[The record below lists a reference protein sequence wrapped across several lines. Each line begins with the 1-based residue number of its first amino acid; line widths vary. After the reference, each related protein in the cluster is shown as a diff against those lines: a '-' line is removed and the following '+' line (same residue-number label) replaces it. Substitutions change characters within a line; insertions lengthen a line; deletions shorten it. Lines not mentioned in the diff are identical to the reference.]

1 MALPSSGT
9 IYMNGRHADNP
20 SYDQGIYIEK
30 VGPPSPNDG
39 TGQANWEAAFGS
51 SSGAYP
57 LRLKELADG
66 TQAGTI
72 NLSNLNANKPDTSNP
87 QRMTEFY
94 QYDDTNSV
102 NASPGSFSI
111 SRFGQN
117 SNTVTVTHAKYS
129 PWTILNSGMPA
140 SWVTIT
146 AGSGQSFL
154 GSGSITFNVASNSGS
169 ARSTTIVITFT
180 VGTSNGTHYP
190 TVGSD
195 STTTRTISISQ
206 AAGGGGGPGGGGPPP
221 PGGGGG
227 GGEESP

>member
-1 MALPSSGT
+1 MALPTSGT
-9 IYMNGRHADNP
+9 LYMNGRHADNVNP
-20 SYDQGIYIEK
+20 GGYDQGIYIEK

-39 TGQANWEAAFGS
+39 IGQAAWEAAYGS

-72 NLSNLNANKPDTSNP
+72 NISNLNANKPDTSNP
-87 QRMTEFY
+87 QRMSEFY
-94 QYDDTNSV
+94 HYDDTNTV
-102 NASPGSFSI
+102 LATPGSFLNI
-111 SRFGQN
+111 SN
-117 SNTVTVTHAKYS
+117 SGSTGNSVTVKHAKYS

-154 GSGSITFNVASNSGS
+154 GNGSITFNVSSNSS
-169 ARSTTIVITFT
+169 TSTRSTSIVITYT
-180 VGTSNGTHYP
+180 VGTSTGTHYP

-206 AAGGGGGPGGGGPPP
+206 QAGSGGGSGPPP
-221 PGGGGG
+221 PGGGR
-227 GGEESP
+227 ENP